1 MMARRDFRQLGL
13 ADSIVQRRGKKSAWL
28 DRLDAALDWP
38 AMETIVAGIYASRE
52 GGLSYPLLTYIK
64 LLLLQQWYG
73 LSDEGL
79 EAAVDDRLSFRRFA
93 GIPLAEAVPDHS
105 SIWRFREE
113 LAKRGLA
120 EPLLAEVNRQLDAKG
135 LILRRGTL
143 IDATILEA
151 AVRPP
156 GGDAGEVSGRDPQ
169 AGWTKK
175 NGKSRFGYKAHA
187 AVDEGSGLVRKAVMT
202 PADVHDSVMGDGLVQ
217 GDEEAVY
224 ADKAY
229 DSAER
234 RAGLRARGIVPRIM
248 YQARRNRPLRP
259 WQVAFNKA
267 VAPVR
272 AGVER
277 LFGTMKQAY
286 GYRQVRYLGLARNSV
301 QLQLLCAA
309 INLRRALALELA

>member
-1 MMARRDFRQLGL
+1 MARRDFRQLGL
-13 ADSIVQRRGKKSAWL
+13 ADSIVRRRGKKSEWL
-28 DRLDAALDWP
+28 DRLDTVLDWP
-38 AMETIVAGIYASRE
+38 ALETIVAGIYASRE
-52 GGLSYPLLTYIK
+52 GGLAYPLLTYVK

-93 GIPLAEAVPDHS
+93 GIPLAESVPDHS
-105 SIWRFREE
+105 SIWRFREQ
-113 LAKRGLA
+113 LARHGLA
-120 EPLLAEVNRQLDAKG
+120 EKLLAEVNRQLDARG

-156 GGDAGEVSGRDPQ
+156 AGDAGEVSGHDPQ
-169 AGWTKK
+169 EGWTKK
-175 NGKSRFGYKAHA
+175 NGRSRFGYKAHA
-187 AVDEGSGLVRKAVMT
+187 AVDEGSGLVREVVMT

-217 GDEEAVY
+217 GDEDAVY

-229 DSAER
+229 DDAAR
-234 RAGLRARGIVPRIM
+234 RKRLRKQGIEPRIM

-267 VAPVR
+267 VAPIR

-277 LFGTMKQAY
+277 LFATMKRAY
-286 GYRQVRYLGLARNSV
+286 GYRRVRYLGLARNDV
-301 QLQLLCAA
+301 QLQALCAA
-309 INLRRALALELA
+309 INLRRALALGLA

>member
-1 MMARRDFRQLGL
+1 
-13 ADSIVQRRGKKSAWL
+13 VQRRGKKTAWL
-28 DRLDAALDWP
+28 ERLDVALAWR
-38 AMETIVAGIYASRE
+38 ALEMIVGSIYASRE
-52 GGLSYPLLTYIK
+52 GGLAYPLLTYVK

-93 GIPLAEAVPDHS
+93 GIPLAESVLDHS

-113 LAKRGLA
+113 LARRGLA
-120 EPLLAEVNRQLDAKG
+120 AKLLAEVNRQLDAKG

-151 AVRPP
+151 ALRPP
-156 GGDAGEVSGRDPQ
+156 AGDAGEVSPRDPQ

-187 AVDEGSGLVRKAVMT
+187 AVDEGSGIVRAAVMT
-202 PADVHDSVMGDGLVQ
+202 PADVHDSVPADDLVQ

-229 DSAER
+229 DSEQR
-234 RAGLRARGIVPRIM
+234 RAGLRARGIEPRIM
-248 YQARRNRPLRP
+248 HQARRNRPLKP
-259 WQVAFNKA
+259 WQTWFNKA
-267 VAPVR
+267 VAPIR

-277 LFGTMKQAY
+277 LFATMKRTY
-286 GYRQVRYLGLARNSV
+286 GHRRVRYLGLARNDV
-301 QLQLLCAA
+301 QLQAMCAA
-309 INLRRALALELA
+309 INLRRALALGLA

>member
-1 MMARRDFRQLGL
+1 MARRDFRQFGL
-13 ADSIVQRRGKKSAWL
+13 ADSIVQHRGKKSAWL

-93 GIPLAEAVPDHS
+93 GIPIAEAVPDHS

-120 EPLLAEVNRQLDAKG
+120 EPLLAEVNRQLEAKG

-234 RAGLRARGIVPRIM
+234 RAGLRAQGIAPRIM

-286 GYRQVRYLGLARNSV
+286 GYRQGRYLGLARNSV

-309 INLRRALALELA
+309 INLRRALALGLA

>member
-1 MMARRDFRQLGL
+1 MARRDFRQLGL
-13 ADSIVQRRGKKSAWL
+13 ADSIVRRRGKKSEWL
-28 DRLDAALDWP
+28 DRLDTVLDWP
-38 AMETIVAGIYASRE
+38 ALETIVAGIYASRE
-52 GGLSYPLLTYIK
+52 GGLAYPLLTYVK

-93 GIPLAEAVPDHS
+93 GIPLAESVPDHS
-105 SIWRFREE
+105 SIWRFREQ
-113 LAKRGLA
+113 LARHGWA
-120 EPLLAEVNRQLDAKG
+120 EKLLAEVNRQLDARG

-156 GGDAGEVSGRDPQ
+156 AGDAGEVSGHDPQ

-175 NGKSRFGYKAHA
+175 NGRSRFGYKAHA
-187 AVDEGSGLVRKAVMT
+187 AVDEGSGLVREVVMT

-217 GDEEAVY
+217 GDEDAVY

-229 DSAER
+229 DDAAR
-234 RAGLRARGIVPRIM
+234 RKRLRKQGIEPRIM
-248 YQARRNRPLRP
+248 YQARHNRPLRP

-267 VAPVR
+267 VAPIR

-277 LFGTMKQAY
+277 LFATMKRAY
-286 GYRQVRYLGLARNSV
+286 GYRRVRYLGLARNDV
-301 QLQLLCAA
+301 QLQALCAA
-309 INLRRALALELA
+309 INLRRALALGLA

>member
-1 MMARRDFRQLGL
+1 MARRDFRQLGL
-13 ADSIVQRRGKKSAWL
+13 ADSIVRRRGKKSEWL
-28 DRLDAALDWP
+28 DRLDTVLDWP
-38 AMETIVAGIYASRE
+38 ALETIVAGIYASRE
-52 GGLSYPLLTYIK
+52 GGLAYPLLTYVR

-93 GIPLAEAVPDHS
+93 GIPLAESVPDHS
-105 SIWRFREE
+105 SIWRFREQ
-113 LAKRGLA
+113 LARHGWA
-120 EPLLAEVNRQLDAKG
+120 EKLLAEVNRQLDARG

-156 GGDAGEVSGRDPQ
+156 AGDAGEVSGHDPQ

-175 NGKSRFGYKAHA
+175 NGRSRFGYKAHA
-187 AVDEGSGLVRKAVMT
+187 AVDEGSGLVREVVMT

-217 GDEEAVY
+217 GDEDAVY

-229 DSAER
+229 DDAAR
-234 RAGLRARGIVPRIM
+234 RKRLRKQGIEPRIM

-267 VAPVR
+267 VAPIR

-277 LFGTMKQAY
+277 LFATMKRAY
-286 GYRQVRYLGLARNSV
+286 GYRRVRYLGLARNDV
-301 QLQLLCAA
+301 QLQALCAA
-309 INLRRALALELA
+309 INLRRALALGLA